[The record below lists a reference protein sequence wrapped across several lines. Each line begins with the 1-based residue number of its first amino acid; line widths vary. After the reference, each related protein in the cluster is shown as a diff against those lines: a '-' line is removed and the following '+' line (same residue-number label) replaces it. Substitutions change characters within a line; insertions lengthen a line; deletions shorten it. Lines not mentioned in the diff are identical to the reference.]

1 MGRKLYIL
9 DTNVL
14 ISDPNAIHAFDD
26 NIVLIPTQ
34 VLEELDNHKN
44 DSGDRGYNVRWAIRN
59 LNALKTKGKLN
70 DGVPAGNGGK
80 LFIRNIKPDLKKE
93 DYGLSVQKTDN
104 EILLAIAAL
113 KSNPM
118 CLGEQ

>member
-1 MGRKLYIL
+1 MSKKYRKNTIIVIQRKKEAIILGRKLYIL

-44 DSGDRGYNVRWAIRN
+44 DSGDRGYNVRRAIRN

-70 DGVPAGNGGK
+70 DGVPAGPPYCS
-80 LFIRNIKPDLKKE
+80 L
-93 DYGLSVQKTDN
+93 N
-104 EILLAIAAL
+104 E
-113 KSNPM
+113 
-118 CLGEQ
+118 

>member
-34 VLEELDNHKN
+34 VLDECSENK
-44 DSGDRGYNVRWAIRN
+44 RE
-59 LNALKTKGKLN
+59 T
-70 DGVPAGNGGK
+70 
-80 LFIRNIKPDLKKE
+80 E
-93 DYGLSVQKTDN
+93 
-104 EILLAIAAL
+104 
-113 KSNPM
+113 
-118 CLGEQ
+118 

>member
-44 DSGDRGYNVRWAIRN
+44 DSGDRGYNVRRAIRN

-70 DGVPAGNGGK
+70 DGVPTGNGESS
-80 LFIRNIKPDLKKE
+80 LSAISSRILKRKIMG
-93 DYGLSVQKTDN
+93 YPYRKRIMKFYWQSRR
-104 EILLAIAAL
+104 
-113 KSNPM
+113 
-118 CLGEQ
+118 

>member
-1 MGRKLYIL
+1 MSKKYRKNTIIVIQRKKEAIILGRKLYIL

-44 DSGDRGYNVRWAIRN
+44 DSGDRGYNVRRAI
-59 LNALKTKGKLN
+59 
-70 DGVPAGNGGK
+70 V
-80 LFIRNIKPDLKKE
+80 I
-93 DYGLSVQKTDN
+93 
-104 EILLAIAAL
+104 
-113 KSNPM
+113 
-118 CLGEQ
+118 